1 MTTATTSLPAMT
13 TGTGRGK
20 TLTALDAGDYKST
33 MQRLYAWIQQQKAY
47 ERAAQRATGGDL
59 DGQADDGR

>member
-20 TLTALDAGDYKST
+20 TLTALDASDYKST
-33 MQRLYAWIQQQKAY
+33 MQRLYTWIQQQKSY
-47 ERAAQRATGGDL
+47 EQAAQRVRGDAQES
-59 DGQADDGR
+59 QASDGR

>member
-47 ERAAQRATGGDL
+47 EKALTSDTQHPDEDHRGAQ
-59 DGQADDGR
+59 